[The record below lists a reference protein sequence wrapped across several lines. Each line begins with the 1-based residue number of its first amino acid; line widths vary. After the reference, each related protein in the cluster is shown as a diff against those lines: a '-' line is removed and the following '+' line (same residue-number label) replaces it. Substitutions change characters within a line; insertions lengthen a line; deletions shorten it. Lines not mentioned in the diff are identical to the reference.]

1 MNSSYNIPD
10 KTSGLYLNQHRAYD
24 NTVQTEMQVWT
35 ETSIRLKGCAHEQ
48 AKHHESPP
56 ERPEAAS
63 WLAKTSRRRAGKTS
77 DRQWKGEKAERG
89 GEECRP
95 QARLEGAQEESKRR
109 LTGKMDPGHGE
120 GLSAKLGNLSK
131 RQQRGSES
139 STASKGQNQGGK
151 THKFNNPDE
160 RMRPGR
166 AARRTSCS
174 VAKHLEFWSFNSKP
188 KYDHSFLQQIF
199 ESQLCAGHS
208 LLRACQYFCLVILVL
223 N

>member
-1 MNSSYNIPD
+1 MFNLLPNEWIPPT
-10 KTSGLYLNQHRAYD
+10 TS
-24 NTVQTEMQVWT
+24 QTRHPVS
-35 ETSIRLKGCAHEQ
+35 TSINTKPTTIPCRRRCKSEQ
-48 AKHHESPP
+48 RHPSDWRGVRTRKQSTMRATSPP

-95 QARLEGAQEESKRR
+95 QAQLEGAQEESKQR

-139 STASKGQNQGGK
+139 STASKGQNQLYLRGK
-151 THKFNNPDE
+151 NP
-160 RMRPGR
+160 
-166 AARRTSCS
+166 
-174 VAKHLEFWSFNSKP
+174 
-188 KYDHSFLQQIF
+188 
-199 ESQLCAGHS
+199 
-208 LLRACQYFCLVILVL
+208 
-223 N
+223 